1 MGLPLARLVAL
12 CLALTLARGEEL
24 RREGRRRNHG
34 HNVCSTWGDF
44 HYKTFDGDVF
54 RFPGLCDY
62 NFASDC
68 RDTYK
73 EFAVHLKRVPGREGG
88 SPQVKYILLTVKD
101 DTVYLTPKLAVLNG
115 AMVSTPHY
123 SPGLLIERNDAYIK
137 VFSRAGLT
145 LMWDREDSLMLELD
159 SKFQNHTCGLCGDYN
174 GLQSYSEF
182 LSDGLLFSAV
192 QFGNMQKINKPEVVC
207 DDPEEGQTPESC
219 SEHRAECEKLLTAVA
234 FEDCLG
240 LVPLEPYVQACA
252 QDRCQC
258 PSGAS
263 CVCSTLAEFSRQC
276 SHAGGR
282 PGNWRTGTLCPKS
295 CPGNMVYLESGSPC
309 MDTCSHLEVSSLCE
323 EHRMDG
329 CFCPEGTVYDDI
341 AGSGCIPVSQ
351 CHCKLQGHKYAP
363 GQQITKDCE
372 QCVCNAGRWV
382 CKDRPCPG
390 SCALEGGSHIT
401 TFDGKRYT
409 FHGDCYY
416 VLTKSDHNDSYALL
430 GELAVCGSSDKQTCL
445 KTVVLLADKKQ
456 NVVVFKSDGTVLLN
470 ELQVNLPHVAASFSI
485 FQPSSHHL
493 IVNTAFGLR
502 LQVQLVPVMQLF
514 LTLDQAAQG
523 RVQGLCGNFNGLE
536 GDDFQTAG
544 GLVEATGAS
553 FANTWKVQSS
563 CPDKLDW
570 LDDPCSLNIESAN
583 YAEHW
588 CSLLRKTESPFG
600 RCHSVVDPAEYYK
613 RCLYDTCNCQNNE
626 DCLCAALSSYARACA
641 AKGVMLW
648 GWRENICNK
657 DVGSC
662 PNSQIFLYNLTTCQQ
677 TCRSLSE
684 ADTHCLQGFAPVDGC
699 GCPDRT
705 FLDEKGR
712 CVPLAKCSCYHR
724 GLYLEAG
731 EVVLRQEE
739 RCMCRNGR
747 LHCIPVKLIGETC
760 KAPKIHIDCNNQTA
774 LSIRKPH
781 PLSCQTLAA
790 GYYQTECVSGCVCP
804 EGLIDDG
811 RGGCVVEEDCPCV
824 HNKGF
829 FSRGDKIKV
838 DCNTC
843 TCQRGRWA
851 CTQSVCHGTCVI
863 HGSGHYI
870 TFDGKYY
877 NFDGHCSYVAVQDYC
892 GQNSSL
898 GSFSIITENVPCGTT
913 GVTCSKAIKIFIGR
927 TELKLE
933 DKHRVV
939 IQRDV
944 GHHVA
949 YTTREVGQYLVVE
962 ASIGIIVIWD
972 KRTTIFIKL
981 APSYKGTVCGLCGT
995 FDQRSNNDFTTRDH
1009 MVVESEL
1016 DFGNS
1021 WKEAPTC
1028 PDVSATP
1035 EPCTLNPHRRSWAE
1049 KQCSIIKSPVFSACH
1064 SKVDPTPF
1072 YEACVYDSCSCDSG
1086 GDCEC
1091 FCSAVATYAQEC
1103 TKEGACVFW
1112 RTPDLCPIF
1121 CDYYNPPNEC
1131 EWHYE
1136 PCGNHSFE
1144 TCRTINGIHSNISM
1158 SYLEGCYPRCPK
1170 HRPIY
1175 DEDLKK
1181 CVRRDECGCYIEDT
1195 HYLPGASVPTD
1206 DICQSCMCTDSSQV
1220 ICQPEE
1226 GKILNYTQHGCFCY
1240 WELCGPNGTVVQHF
1254 NTCGCTPTPS
1264 TSSTPISTTSATST
1278 TTTTITTTTPT
1289 SSTGSSTTSTPLPCC
1304 FWSDWINEDHPETH
1318 GDSGD
1323 RERFDSVCQAPE
1335 DIECRAATEPQLSL
1349 EELGQKVQCNV
1360 SFGFICKNEDQFGDG
1375 PFGVCYDYE
1384 IRVRCCLPMEECP
1397 STPTTTPTT
1406 TTMTTATT
1414 TPSTTT
1420 MTTTTETT
1428 TPTTSTTSGTSTP
1441 TPTITTTTTTGTE
1454 TTTPITTS
1462 TPGTSTLTPTLTT
1475 TTTETTTSITTTT
1488 PGPTTLT
1495 LSTSIT
1501 ETSTPTPTTTP
1512 GTTTLV
1518 PSTTIMETT
1527 TPITTTTPETTTPT
1541 PSTSTTLTTT
1551 PTTTSTPSTTTPTA
1565 SATTM
1570 ETTASPMTASP
1581 GPTTRTPST
1590 TTTGTQTPTPT
1601 ITTTTTP
1608 GTTTLSASTSIT
1620 ETSTPMPTIT
1630 QRTTTLAPSTTTTE
1644 TTTPTMSTTP
1654 ETTTPTP
1661 STSTT
1666 LTTTPTTAST
1676 PSTTTP
1682 TASTTTT
1689 ETTASTK
1696 TTSPGPP
1703 TLTASTSI
1711 TETPTPTPTITTITT
1726 PGTTTL
1732 SPSTSITETSTP
1744 TPTITPGT
1752 TTLAPSTTTTQTTTP
1767 TMTTTPRTTTPTA
1780 STTTTENTA
1789 STMTASPGP
1798 TTMTPSTTATETP
1811 TLTPTII
1818 TTIPTET
1825 KTPVTSTT
1833 SRTSTPTS
1841 AIITTISTETPTPT
1855 PTMMTTVPTSSIS
1868 TVCEDDCQWTGWLD
1882 SGKPNAT
1889 EQGADIEPIGD
1900 VCGRGWVANI
1910 SCRAHMYPNNPIEQ
1924 LEQTVVCD
1932 TSVGLV
1938 CKNQD
1943 QKPGG
1948 VIPMPYCLNY
1958 EINVYCCGLC
1968 LSTPSP
1974 TTPET
1979 STRTT
1984 TITTTTTTE
1993 TTTPTTSTTPLT
2005 ATPMPTTM
2013 TRETTTLTMTTIPGS
2028 STLTPTITTTTT
2040 TETTTPTTST
2050 TSGAS
2055 TPTPT
2060 ITTTTTTGTET
2071 TTPITTSTPGTS
2083 TLTPTITTTTTT
2095 SGPTTLTA
2103 STSITET
2110 PPPTPTITTITTPGT
2125 TTLSPSTSI
2134 TETST
2139 PTPTITPGTTTLAP
2153 STTTTQ
2159 TTTPTMTTTP
2169 ETTTPTP
2176 STSTTLTTTPTT
2188 ASTPSTTTPTAST
2201 TTTETTASTKTTS
2214 PGPPTLTAST
2224 SITET
2229 PTPTPTITTITT
2241 PGTTTLSPSTSIT
2254 ETSTPTPTITP
2265 GTTTLAPSTTTTQTT
2280 TPTMTTTPR
2289 TTTPTASTTTT
2300 ENTASTMTAS
2310 PGPTTMTPSTTA
2322 TETPTLTPTI
2332 ITTIPTETKTPVT
2345 STTSRTSTPTSTIIT
2360 TISTE
2365 TPTPTPTTM
2374 TTVPTSS
2381 ISTVCEDDC
2390 QWTGWL
2396 DSGKPNATEQGA
2408 DIEPIGDVCG
2418 RGWVANISCRAHM
2431 YPNNPIEQLEQT
2443 VVCDTSVGLV
2453 CKNQDQKPGG
2463 VIPMP
2468 YCLNYE
2474 INVYCCGLCLSTP
2487 SPTTPETST
2496 RTTTITT
2503 TTTTETTT
2511 PTTSTT
2517 PLTATPTPT
2526 TTTRET
2532 TTLTMTTIPGSS
2544 TLTPTITTETTT
2556 PTTSTTSGTST
2567 PTHTITSTTTTGT
2580 ETTTPITTSTPGT
2593 STLTPTITTT
2603 TTTSGPTTLTA
2614 STSIT
2619 ETPTPTPTITTIT
2632 TPGTTTLSP
2641 STSITETSTP
2651 TPTITPGTT
2660 TLAPSTTTT
2669 QTTTPTM
2676 TTTPRTTTP
2685 TASTTTTENT
2695 ASTTTTGPG
2704 PTTMTP
2710 STTATET
2717 PTLTPTIITTIPT
2730 ETKTPI
2736 TSTTSRTSTPTSA
2749 IITTI
2754 STETPTPTPTMMT
2767 TVPTSSISTVC
2778 EDDCQWTGWLDSGKP
2793 NATEQGADIEPI
2805 GDVCGRGW
2813 VANISCRAH
2822 MYPNNPIEQLEQT
2835 VVCDTSVGLVCKNQ
2849 DQKPGGVIPMP
2860 YCLNYE
2866 INVYCCGLCLST
2878 PSPTTPETSTRTT
2891 TITTTTTTETT
2902 TPTTSTTPLT
2912 ATPMPTT
2919 MTRETTT
2926 LTMTTIPGSS
2936 TLTPTITTT
2945 TTTETTTP
2953 TTSTTSGASTPTPTI
2968 TTTTTTGTETTT
2980 PITTST
2986 PGTSTLTP
2994 TITTTTTTSG
3004 PTTLTASTSI
3014 TETPPPTPT
3023 ITTITTPGTT
3033 TLSPS
3038 TSITETSTPT
3048 PTITPGTTTLAPSTT
3063 TTQTTTPTMTTTPE
3077 TTTPTPS
3084 TSTTLTTT
3092 PTTASTPSTTTPTA
3106 STTTTETTASTKT
3119 TSPGPPTLTASTSIT
3134 ETPTPTPTITTI
3146 TTPGTTTLSPSTS
3159 ITETSTPTPTITPGT
3174 TTLAPSTTTTQTTT
3188 PTMTTTPRTTTP
3200 TASTTTTENTASTM
3214 TASPGPTTMT
3224 PSTTAT
3230 ETPTLTPTIITTI
3243 PTETKTPVTSTTSRT
3258 STPTSTIITTISTET
3273 PTPTPTTMTTVPTS
3287 SISTVCEDDCQWTGW
3302 LDSGKPNAT
3311 EQGADIEPIGD
3322 VCGRG
3327 WVANISCRAH
3337 MYPNNPIEQLEQT
3350 VVCDTSVGL
3359 VCKNQDQKPG
3369 GVIPMPYC
3377 LNYEINVYCCGLCL
3391 STPSPTTP
3399 ETSTRTTT
3407 ITTTTTTETTTPTT
3421 STTPLTAT
3429 PTPTTTTRE
3438 TTTLTMT
3445 TIPGSSTLT
3454 PTITTEPTTPTT
3466 STTSGASTPTPTI
3479 TTTTT
3484 TGTET
3489 TTPITTSTPGTSTL
3503 TPTITTT
3510 TTETTTST
3518 TTTTSGPT
3526 TLTASTSITETP
3538 TPTLTITTITTPGT
3552 TTLSPS
3558 TSITETSTPTPTIT
3572 PGTTTLAPSTTT
3584 TQTTTPTMT
3593 TTPRTTTPTA
3603 STTTTENTAS
3613 TTTTGPGPTTMTP
3626 STTATETPTLTPTII
3641 TTIPTETKTP
3651 VTSTTSR
3658 TSTPTSAII
3667 TTIST
3672 ETPTPTPTTMTTVP
3686 TSSISTVCEDDC
3698 QWTGWLDS
3706 GKPNATEQGADI
3718 EPIGDVCGRGWV
3730 ANISCRAHMYPNN
3743 PIEQLEQTVV
3753 CDTSVGLVCKNQD
3766 QKPGGVIPMPY
3777 CLNYEINVYCCGLCL
3792 STPSPTTPE
3801 TSTRTTTITTTTT
3814 TETTTPTTST
3824 TPLTATPTPT
3834 TTTRETTTL
3843 TMTTIPGSSTLTPTI
3858 TTTTTTETT
3867 TPTTSTTSG
3876 ASTPTPTI
3884 TTTTTTG
3891 TETTTPITTSTPGTS
3906 TLTPTIT
3913 TTTTTSSGPTTLTA
3927 STSITETPTPTPTI
3941 TTITT
3946 PGTTTL
3952 SPSTSITETSTP
3964 TPTITPGTTTLAP
3977 STTTT
3982 QTTTPTMT
3990 TTPRTTTPTASTT
4003 TTENTASTT
4012 TASPGPTTMTPSTTA
4027 TETPTLTPTIITT
4040 IPTETKTPITS
4051 TTSRTSTPTSAIIT
4065 TISTETP
4072 TPTPTTMT
4080 TVPTSSISTVCEDD
4094 CQWTGWLDSGK
4105 PNATEQGADIEP
4117 IGDVCGRGWAAN
4129 ISCRSTKHTDVPNE
4143 QLGQTV
4149 VCDTSVGLVC
4159 KNQDQKPGGVIPMPY
4174 CLNYE
4179 INVYCCGLC
4188 FSTSSPPTTET
4199 STVAPTITTTETTTP
4214 TTGTTPRTST
4224 LTPTT
4229 TTTETT
4235 APTITTMSGT
4245 PTPTITTTTTT
4256 ETPTSIPTITTTTTE
4271 TPTPILTTSET
4282 TTPTPTITE
4291 TTTTT
4296 STTTTE
4302 TPASTPSILSRS
4314 TETPTPTG
4322 TVPMGE
4328 TTTPKPPESSSPPT
4342 SPSTSPFSTESTTPL
4357 TATPT
4362 IGETSS
4368 TPRPPTPTVT
4378 TTGSPATTTPG
4389 TQTSGPTSSKTTPT
4403 SGTTTGPSSPTLG
4416 SPSTP
4421 SPVTVSTTT
4430 TGRRTPTSTMPQ
4442 TTSTSTTSV
4451 PTPTLTPL
4459 STPSSSITT
4468 SSINN
4473 ATNVKC
4479 CFLNDTYYAPGEVV
4493 YNGTHGDTCYFVN
4506 CSLDCS
4512 LQFFNWSCPST
4523 PSPTPSTPTP
4533 TPTLSTTS
4541 STLTTTTPP
4550 VYECP
4555 DFDPPRKENET
4566 WWLCDCIMATCK
4578 HDNTVEIV
4586 HVECKPPPMPTCSN
4600 NLTPV
4605 RVLDP
4610 DGCCWHWECDCY
4622 CTGWGDPHYTTFDGL
4637 YYSYQGNCTY
4647 VLVEEVNPTVDNFGV
4662 YIDNYHCDVTD
4673 RVSCPRTLIVRHES
4687 QEVQLRT
4694 VQMLPLKVQVQVN
4707 EQSVA
4712 LPYKKFGLQVYE
4724 SGFKYVV
4731 DIPELGALI
4740 SYDGLSFSIRLPYR
4754 LFGNNTKGQ
4763 CGTCTNTTS
4772 DDCVLPSGE
4781 VISNC
4786 EVAAD
4791 QWVVN
4796 DPSKPHCPHSSF
4808 TSPRPATTAASSRT
4822 PTPKDC
4828 DPSLCELIKDSLFA
4842 KCHALVPPQHYY
4854 DACVFDSC
4862 LVPNSGMECASLQT
4876 YAALCAHEGVCI
4888 DWRNRT
4894 QGACPVTCPSH
4905 REYRAC
4911 GPAEEPTC
4919 RSSSSLPLNDTGVV
4933 EGCFCPEGTTSYAPG
4948 FDVCVEVC
4956 GCVGPDDVPRKF
4968 GERFEFDCKNCICLE
4983 GGRGIICQ
4991 PRKCSQKPLPECK
5004 EDGTYL
5010 VTEVNPTDTC
5020 CTISSCK
5027 CNASLCKEKPPVCSL
5042 GFGLKS
5048 EMVPGR
5054 CCPHYSCVPKNV
5066 CVVGNAEYQPGSPV
5080 YSSKCQDCMCTGSR
5094 NSTTQLN
5101 VISCTHVPC
5110 STSCSPGYGLVEAPG
5125 ECCMKC
5131 EQTHCIINQP
5141 SGQYILKP
5149 GDVKRD
5155 PTNNCSFFSCMK
5167 IHNQFIS
5174 SISNITCPEFDA
5186 SACLP
5191 GSITLMPNGC
5201 CRKCIL
5207 RNETR
5212 IPCSTIPITKEI
5224 SHAGCSK
5231 LVTMN
5236 YCSGSCGTFAM
5247 YSAEAQA
5254 LDHRCTCCKE
5264 QRTSQ
5269 RKVVLD
5275 CPHGGS
5281 REYTYTHIESCLC
5294 QDTTCELLPP
5304 QGSTPSRVRRSGLTA
5319 RPPWRR

>member
-4493 YNGTHGDTCYFVN
+4493 YNGRHGDTCYFVN

-4512 LQFFNWSCPST
+4512 LQFFNWSCPTT
-4523 PSPTPSTPTP
+4523 PSSTPSTPTP
-4533 TPTLSTTS
+4533 TPTPSTTS
-4541 STLTTTTPP
+4541 STPTTTKPP
-4550 VYECP
+4550 GCP

-4566 WWLCDCIMATCK
+4566 WWLCNCTMATCK

-4586 HVECKPPPMPTCSN
+4586 QVECEPPPMPTCSN

-4724 SGFKYVV
+4724 LGFKYVV
-4731 DIPELGALI
+4731 DIPELDALI

-4791 QWVVN
+4791 QWVVD

-4808 TSPRPATTAASSRT
+4808 TSPRPSTTTASSRT

-4842 KCHALVPPQHYY
+4842 ECHALVPPQQYY

-4862 LVPNSGMECASLQT
+4862 LVPDSGLECASLQT

-4888 DWRNRT
+4888 DWRNHT

-4919 RSSSSLPLNDTGVV
+4919 ESSSLLRKDTGLV

-4968 GERFEFDCKNCICLE
+4968 GERFEFDCKDCVCLE

-5020 CTISSCK
+5020 CTITFCK
-5027 CNASLCKEKPPVCSL
+5027 CNAGLCREKPPECSL
-5042 GFGLKS
+5042 GFELKS

-5054 CCPHYSCVPKNV
+5054 CCPLYSCVPKNV

-5080 YSSKCQDCMCTGSR
+5080 YSSKCQNCMCTGSR

-5101 VISCTHVPC
+5101 DISCTHVPC
-5110 STSCSPGYGLVEAPG
+5110 STSCSPGYELVEAPG

-5149 GDVKRD
+5149 RDRKRD
-5155 PTNNCSFFSCMK
+5155 PTNNCTFFSCMK
-5167 IHNQFIS
+5167 TNNQFIS

-5212 IPCSTIPITKEI
+5212 IPCSTIPVTKEI

-5264 QRTSQ
+5264 GRTSQ

-5275 CPHGGS
+5275 CPRGGS

-5304 QGSTPSRVRRSGLTA
+5304 PGTGPTALPPSRG
-5319 RPPWRR
+5319 